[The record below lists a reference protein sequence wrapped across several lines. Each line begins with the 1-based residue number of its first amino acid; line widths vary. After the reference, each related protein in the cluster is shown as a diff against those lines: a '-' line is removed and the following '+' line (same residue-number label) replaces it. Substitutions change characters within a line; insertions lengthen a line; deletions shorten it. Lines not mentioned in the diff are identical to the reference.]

1 MYKSDPMK
9 RLPVEIMARGG
20 NCLFQRFCPLTAIEI
35 IQNNM
40 QLQILVVYLTTL
52 SDEDYRVSHC
62 RSAELE
68 RLWKEAIMAYT
79 GIILAFTWRD

>member
-1 MYKSDPMK
+1 MK

-40 QLQILVVYLTTL
+40 QLKILIGYLTTL
-52 SDEDYRVSHC
+52 SDEYYIVPHYRF
-62 RSAELE
+62 AELE
-68 RLWKEAIMAYT
+68 RIWKEAIMAYT
-79 GIILAFTWRD
+79 GIILVFTWRD

>member
-1 MYKSDPMK
+1 MYKSDPME

-20 NCLFQRFCPLTAIEI
+20 NCSFQRFCPLTAIEI

-40 QLQILVVYLTTL
+40 QLQILVGYLITL
-52 SDEDYRVSHC
+52 SDEDYIVPHY

-68 RLWKEAIMAYT
+68 RIWKEAIMAYRGT
-79 GIILAFTWRD
+79 ILAFTWRG